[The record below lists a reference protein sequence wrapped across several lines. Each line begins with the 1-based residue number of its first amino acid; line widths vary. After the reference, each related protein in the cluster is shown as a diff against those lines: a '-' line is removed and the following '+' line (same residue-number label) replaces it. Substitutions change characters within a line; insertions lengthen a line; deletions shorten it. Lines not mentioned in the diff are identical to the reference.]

1 VRVRTTLLKSVNDKP
16 DMTLHEL
23 VEEYSRVKALERD
36 ASAVQQHA
44 MPAGVHAVQR
54 GRPYGG
60 GPRRNESPQSRD
72 REKRTCFHCGRVG
85 HVVADCF
92 KKKQEMNGRGAK
104 MKGRTRTS
112 YAIQRSPAVLPRP
125 FISVDVCGKPVD
137 MLVDTGSEMSFISK
151 EVWKDLGAPPLMSA
165 GAPPTSVT

>member
-1 VRVRTTLLKSVNDKP
+1 LKMLFSKTVSVFEWRLRFLDLRLSHEHSEDVLAFGARVNKVCQFGKIKEMNEEAHKVMAFIAGLDTPSMVRVRTTLLKAVNDKP

-36 ASAVQQHA
+36 ASAFQQHA
-44 MPAGVHAVQR
+44 IPAGVHAVQR

-92 KKKQEMNGRGAK
+92 K
-104 MKGRTRTS
+104 
-112 YAIQRSPAVLPRP
+112 
-125 FISVDVCGKPVD
+125 
-137 MLVDTGSEMSFISK
+137 
-151 EVWKDLGAPPLMSA
+151 
-165 GAPPTSVT
+165 